1 MLLAIDAGNT
11 NTLFAVH
18 DGTGWRAQWRTSTS
32 DTRTADEYMV
42 WLAQLMGL
50 ESIKPGD
57 IDGAV
62 LGTVVPQA
70 TFNLRTLC
78 RRYFNCEPFVI
89 GDGNLDLGIEIDMD
103 NPEEV
108 GADRLANAVAAHTT
122 YENSLIVLDFGTAT
136 TFDIVNARGA
146 YAGGIIAPG
155 VNLSLEAL
163 HSHAA
168 KLPRIAIQRP
178 DHVIGKSTVTAMQS
192 GVYWGYVSMIEG
204 MVVRIKQEYGK
215 PMKVIAT
222 GGLAAIF
229 DNATDAIDVIDRDL
243 TIRGLL
249 EIYQRNAKQR
259 PA

>member
-18 DGTGWRAQWRTSTS
+18 DGTRWVAQWRTSTS

-50 ESIKPGD
+50 ENLKPKD

-62 LGTVVPQA
+62 IGTVVPQA

-78 RRYFNCEPFVI
+78 RRYFNCDPFVV
-89 GDGNLDLGIEIDMD
+89 GDDMLDLGIEIDMD
-103 NPEEV
+103 KPEEV
-108 GADRLANAVAAHTT
+108 GADRLANAVAAHSS

-163 HSHAA
+163 HAHAA

-204 MVVRIKQEYGK
+204 MIGRIKAEYGK

-222 GGLAAIF
+222 GGLASIF
-229 DNATDAIDVIDRDL
+229 DNATSAIEIVDRDL

-249 EIYQRNAKQR
+249 EIYQRNAVQR

>member
-1 MLLAIDAGNT
+1 MLLAVDAGNT
-11 NTLFAVH
+11 NTLFAIH
-18 DGTGWRAQWRTSTS
+18 DGTTWRAEWRTSTS

-42 WLAQLMGL
+42 WLAQLMELEGL
-50 ESIKPGD
+50 KRTD

-62 LGTVVPQA
+62 IGTVVPQA

-78 RRYFNCEPFVI
+78 KRYFNCNPFVV
-89 GDGNLDLGIEIDMD
+89 GDDNLDLGIEIDVD
-103 NPEEV
+103 KPEDV
-108 GADRLANAVAAHTT
+108 GADRLANAVAAHAS

-136 TFDIVNARGA
+136 TFDIVNANGA

-155 VNLSLEAL
+155 VNLSVEAL

-178 DHVIGKSTVTAMQS
+178 DHVIGRSTITAMQS

-204 MVVRIKQEYGK
+204 MVARIKKEYGK

-222 GGLAAIF
+222 GGLASIF
-229 DNATDAIDVIDRDL
+229 DNATDVIEVVDRDL

-249 EIYQRNAKQR
+249 EIYNRNAEQR

>member
-1 MLLAIDAGNT
+1 MILAIDAGNT

-18 DGTGWRAQWRTSTS
+18 DGAQWIGQWRTSTS

-42 WLAQLMGL
+42 WLSQLMGL
-50 ESIKPGD
+50 ENIKPKD

-62 LGTVVPQA
+62 IGTVVPQA

-89 GDGNLDLGIEIDMD
+89 GESNLDLGIEIDVD
-103 NPEEV
+103 KPEEV
-108 GADRLANAVAAHTT
+108 GADRLANAVAAHSS

-136 TFDIVNARGA
+136 TFDIVNERGA

-163 HSHAA
+163 HAHAA
-168 KLPRIAIQRP
+168 KLPRIAIRRP
-178 DHVIGKSTVTAMQS
+178 EHVIGRSTLTAMQS

-204 MVVRIKQEYGK
+204 MVGRIRAEYGR

-222 GGLAAIF
+222 GGLASIF
-229 DNATDAIDVIDRDL
+229 DNATDVIEIVDRDL

-249 EIYQRNAKQR
+249 EIYQRNSKQR

>member
-1 MLLAIDAGNT
+1 MLLAVDAGNT

-42 WLAQLMGL
+42 WLAQLMELEGL
-50 ESIKPGD
+50 ARKD

-62 LGTVVPQA
+62 IGTVVPQS

-78 RRYFNCEPFVI
+78 RRYFNCDPFVV
-89 GDGNLDLGIEIDMD
+89 GDDTLDLGIEIDVD
-103 NPEEV
+103 KPEDV
-108 GADRLANAVAAHTT
+108 GADRLANAVAAHSS

-136 TFDIVNARGA
+136 TFDIVNERGA

-155 VNLSLEAL
+155 VNLSVEAL

-168 KLPRIAIQRP
+168 KLPRIAIARP

-204 MVVRIKQEYGK
+204 MVRRIKAEYGK

-222 GGLAAIF
+222 GGLASIF
-229 DNATDAIDVIDRDL
+229 DNATDVIEIVDRDL

-249 EIYQRNAKQR
+249 EIYHRNAVQR

>member
-18 DGTGWRAQWRTSTS
+18 DGQGWRAQWRTSTS

-50 ESIKPGD
+50 EAIKPAD

-62 LGTVVPQA
+62 IGTVVPQA

-89 GDGNLDLGIEIDMD
+89 GDDNLDLGIEIDVD
-103 NPEEV
+103 KPEEV
-108 GADRLANAVAAHTT
+108 GADRLANAVAAHSS

-136 TFDIVNARGA
+136 TFDIVNERGA
-146 YAGGIIAPG
+146 YTGGIIAPG

-163 HSHAA
+163 HAHAA

-178 DHVIGKSTVTAMQS
+178 ERVIGKSTVTAMQS
-192 GVYWGYVSMIEG
+192 GVFWGYVSMIEG
-204 MVVRIKQEYGK
+204 MVARIKKEYGK
-215 PMKVIAT
+215 PMKVVAT
-222 GGLAAIF
+222 GGLASIF
-229 DNATDAIDVIDRDL
+229 DNATEVIEIVDRDL